1 RPLPHGGVAR
11 ICPEAHHAPLHKLC
25 KPGTHITNK
34 LWILLKENISHEA
47 QAQKPLRMLP
57 ELWRRVPNEA
67 EERILND
74 EELLEARLGR
84 ADL

>member
-1 RPLPHGGVAR
+1 MFVGHFGTRLLHPSLPSFDIHR
-11 ICPEAHHAPLHKLC
+11 
-25 KPGTHITNK
+25 
-34 LWILLKENISHEA
+34 
-47 QAQKPLRMLP
+47 AQKPLRMLP

>member
-1 RPLPHGGVAR
+1 
-11 ICPEAHHAPLHKLC
+11 
-25 KPGTHITNK
+25 
-34 LWILLKENISHEA
+34 
-47 QAQKPLRMLP
+47 MLP